1 MLLPYLY
8 KYDKIMT
15 NKNRKR
21 GSKMPIKKKAIITSL
36 VIFILM
42 LMTTICIN
50 KTYAASTV
58 ASGKCGDNMTWTLD
72 STGMLTLDGSGSPY
86 SNITESPWKEYQ
98 DKVKSAT
105 IKGTFTEIPA
115 YAFYQNT
122 NINSITMPVSI
133 RYIGTNAFEGCSN
146 LKNVTFPNYLFS
158 IKEGAFKDCTS
169 LQNVEVPTDV
179 SYIYKD
185 AFAGCTSL
193 KTITIKASYVSINDD
208 PSTLGPETATICG
221 YKKSGAVMYARYN
234 GRTFKDLE
242 TGKITN
248 EKITIQ
254 TFLDALPTKNV
265 KAIGITSL
273 VEASFSGTKFEG
285 YEPDFC
291 NEKDTTNATYNQIKS
306 DLDNAIKD
314 CNTQREK
321 ANAIISFI
329 INKIKYET
337 TYIATAD
344 IDYIYARYNQEV
356 GNCQTYTMLAS
367 YMFYLAGIPTATVTD
382 FGHEWMAAYFQDE
395 GKWVYIE
402 PQAWVGDSPGHR
414 PQTISFAYEGL
425 IYTIDDPI
433 TGPYITGIA
442 KTEEEIDKLTSYTIP
457 DSTYAKGIY
466 STAFPNNIELK
477 ATTGTLGEQ
486 YIKEN
491 CTSYYTSGK
500 QIISGQQPT
509 ITPEPTN
516 GKLGDVNGDGKIN
529 TADARLVLQAY
540 VKIKELNN
548 EQKELADV
556 NKDGKINTSDARQ
569 ILKYYVGIIKNF

>member
-1 MLLPYLY
+1 
-8 KYDKIMT
+8 MT
-15 NKNRKR
+15 
-21 GSKMPIKKKAIITSL
+21 MKKKAIITSL
-36 VIFILM
+36 IIFILI

-72 STGMLTLDGSGSPY
+72 STGLLTLDGSGSPY
-86 SNITESPWKEYQ
+86 SKITESPWKEYQ
-98 DKVKSAT
+98 DKVKSVT

-115 YAFYQNT
+115 YAFYQNK
-122 NINSITMPVSI
+122 NISSITMPVSI
-133 RYIGTNAFEGCSN
+133 KYIGTNAFEGCSN
-146 LKNVTFPNYLFS
+146 LKNVTLPNYLFS
-158 IKEGAFKDCTS
+158 IKEEAFKDCTS
-169 LQNVEVPTDV
+169 LQNVEVPADV
-179 SYIYKD
+179 FYIYKD

-193 KTITIKASYVSINDD
+193 KTITIKATNVSINDS
-208 PSTLGPETATICG
+208 PSTLGPATATICG

-234 GRTFKDLE
+234 GRPFKDLE

-254 TFLDALPTKNV
+254 TFLDVLPTKNV
-265 KAIGITSL
+265 KAIGITSHG
-273 VEASFSGTKFEG
+273 ATSFSGTKFDG

-291 NEKDTTNATYNQIKS
+291 NEKDTTNATYKQIKS
-306 DLDNAIKD
+306 DLDNAIKG

-329 INKIKYET
+329 INKIKYGYYT
-337 TYIATAD
+337 VTAD
-344 IDYIYARYNQEV
+344 IDVIYDRYNEKV
-356 GNCQTYTMLAS
+356 GNCETYTMLAS

-382 FGHEWMAAYFQDE
+382 YGHEWMAAYFQDE
-395 GKWVYIE
+395 GKWVYVE
-402 PQAWVGDSPGHR
+402 PQAGVGNSPGHK

-433 TGPYITGIA
+433 TGPYVTGIA
-442 KTEEEIDKLTSYTIP
+442 NTEDEIDKLTSYTIP
-457 DSTYAKGIY
+457 NSTYAKGIY
-466 STAFPNNIELK
+466 STAFPNRIELK
-477 ATTGTLGEQ
+477 ATIGTLGEQ

-491 CTSYYTSGK
+491 CTNYYTSGN
-500 QIISGQQPT
+500 QIISGQKPT
-509 ITPEPTN
+509 TTPEQTS
-516 GKLGDVNGDGKIN
+516 GKLGDVDGDGKIN

-540 VKIKELNN
+540 VKIKELNK